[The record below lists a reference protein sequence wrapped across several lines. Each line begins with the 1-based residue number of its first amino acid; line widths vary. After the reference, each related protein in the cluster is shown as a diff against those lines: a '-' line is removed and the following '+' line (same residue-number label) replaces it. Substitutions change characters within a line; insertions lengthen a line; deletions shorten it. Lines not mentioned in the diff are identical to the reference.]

1 MQWWNGNLMLKL
13 LLSFVR
19 GGAQVNDAH
28 GLATSDDRTFYD
40 VRAGLVSDTKLDE
53 AQEIVPKNTLR
64 LTTLDSLQLHVFDW
78 LVI

>member
-1 MQWWNGNLMLKL
+1 MLKL

-28 GLATSDDRTFYD
+28 GLATSDDCTFYD
-40 VRAGLVSDTKLDE
+40 VRAGLLMVSDTKLDE